1 MCLRVIFAFVVLDV
15 FKPVGLLNEVF
26 VVVGFGGGCGRLDI
40 VVVWFLSCW
49 WFADSLLF
57 GLLCSVIL
65 LYVGWLVC
73 TCCFWVCGFCG

>member
-40 VVVWFLSCW
+40 VVVWF
-49 WFADSLLF
+49 FELL
-57 GLLCSVIL
+57 V
-65 LYVGWLVC
+65 VC
-73 TCCFWVCGFCG
+73 RFVVVWIAL